1 MELFKYLL
9 QLIADHLSLSFSYK
23 KLLSSANECWYKFPN
38 QFQKT
43 HSFGIYKI
51 INL

>member
-23 KLLSSANECWYKFPN
+23 KLLSLANECWYKFPKKL
-38 QFQKT
+38 QKT
-43 HSFGIYKI
+43 HSFGIDNI